1 MEKTVIISFFK
12 SSQLILQGFL
22 RLVCL
27 PGCIFN
33 SDNIKRSQNF
43 NFNYN
48 CFFLTTSS
56 FINKILFYCFN
67 LFMKNFSNYKVSN
80 IPFKQAA
87 GNQAISSAEK
97 WTSFLR

>member
-56 FINKILFYCFN
+56 FINKTLFYCFN
-67 LFMKNFSNYKVSN
+67 LFIKNLATVINF
-80 IPFKQAA
+80 
-87 GNQAISSAEK
+87 ISI
-97 WTSFLR
+97 LIGL

>member
-1 MEKTVIISFFK
+1 MKKTVIISFFK

-33 SDNIKRSQNF
+33 NDNIKRGQNF

-48 CFFLTTSS
+48 CSLLKTSS
-56 FINKILFYCFN
+56 FINKTLFYCFI
-67 LFMKNFSNYKVSN
+67 LLIKN
-80 IPFKQAA
+80 
-87 GNQAISSAEK
+87 
-97 WTSFLR
+97 